1 MTSTCRHCGKRIVLV
16 NWSMGPGWTHQPE
29 GASFQDGMHVYCHV
43 TRARECRHT
52 WQTRGA
58 TFMGIRTVTRWCSCP
73 GYVSQ
78 EES

>member
-1 MTSTCRHCGKRIVLV
+1 MSRAKPCATCGHPKSRH
-16 NWSMGPGWTHQPE
+16 
-29 GASFQDGMHVYCHV
+29 
-43 TRARECRHT
+43 RARECRHT

-58 TFMGIRTVTRWCSCP
+58 TFMGIRTVTRWRSCP